1 MVEPHEKPLAAP
13 GLNSYRYAG
22 RFGWV
27 MIGARNEA
35 DALAEAARS
44 ISGQA
49 EPAISRERLQVWTTR
64 HGVAGYR
71 PV

>member
-1 MVEPHEKPLAAP
+1 MVEPHEKPLADP

-44 ISGQA
+44 VTG
-49 EPAISRERLQVWTTR
+49 EVSRENLQAWDER
-64 HGVAGYR
+64 AGYR

>member
-27 MIGARNEA
+27 MIGASNEA

-44 ISGQA
+44 VTGEVSHENLQA
-49 EPAISRERLQVWTTR
+49 WDER
-64 HGVAGYR
+64 AGYR

>member
-1 MVEPHEKPLAAP
+1 MVKQHEKPLAAP

-27 MIGARNEA
+27 MIGATDEA
-35 DALAEAARS
+35 DALREAARS
-44 ISGQA
+44 VTG
-49 EPAISRERLQVWTTR
+49 EVSRENLQAWDKR
-64 HGVAGYR
+64 AGYR